1 VTLLDLAAD
10 SNYNLG
16 NVFIRAAGPAR
27 FRVEEAKVCKGH
39 RRMRGIW
46 LISIF
51 VLLPLLASGAPS
63 TTPAAISEADRLFGY
78 GADQANERQALE
90 ILERALTADP
100 ADYQLLWRVARSY
113 YYVGDGA
120 PQRERVSF
128 FERGIDAGKKA
139 SRQYADGVEGH
150 FWLAANWGGVC
161 REKGGIAAF
170 KDVKNVRSEME
181 MALKLNSSYEEGGA
195 YVALGEIDRQ
205 LPKLFG
211 GSVKRA
217 ITTLET
223 GLKLAPDSTEI
234 RFALAEAYLDS
245 DRKNDARIQLEESL
259 KLPVSAARAYESR
272 RAQEKA
278 RALLS
283 KLPSK

>member
-16 NVFIRAAGPAR
+16 NGFIRGAGPTR
-27 FRVEEAKVCKGH
+27 FRVEEAKVCK
-39 RRMRGIW
+39 RNRQLRGIW
-46 LISIF
+46 LISTLM
-51 VLLPLLASGAPS
+51 LLSLLASGAPS
-63 TTPAAISEADRLFGY
+63 TSPAVISEADRLFGY
-78 GADQANERQALE
+78 GADQASERQALE
-90 ILERALTADP
+90 ILERALTSDP
-100 ADYQLLWRVARSY
+100 GDYQLLWRLARSY

-120 PQRERVSF
+120 PDKERVSF
-128 FERGIDAGKKA
+128 FERGIDAGKRA
-139 SRQYADGVEGH
+139 SRQNADGVEGH

-161 REKGGIAAF
+161 REKRGIAAF
-170 KDVKNVRSEME
+170 KDVKYVRNEME
-181 MALKLNSSYEEGGA
+181 MALKLNSSYEDGA
-195 YVALGEIDRQ
+195 AYTALGEIDRQ

-217 ITTLET
+217 ITTLEA
-223 GLKLAPDSTEI
+223 GLKVAPDSTEI

-245 DRKNDARIQLEESL
+245 DRKNDARMQLEESL
-259 KLPVSAARAYESR
+259 KLPVSSTRAPESR